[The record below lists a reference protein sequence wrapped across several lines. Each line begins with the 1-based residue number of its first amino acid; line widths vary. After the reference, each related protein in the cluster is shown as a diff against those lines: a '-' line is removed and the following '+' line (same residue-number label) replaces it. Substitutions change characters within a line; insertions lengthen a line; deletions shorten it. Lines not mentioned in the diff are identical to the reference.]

1 MNRKDVGDGMSFPLD
16 VASILP
22 GDFIAS
28 RSFPVVVGEVLGRVY
43 AIRSSLRFEAFLV
56 RTPRE
61 NTVIAKDDARILGY
75 IDCQAPEEAL

>member
-28 RSFPVVVGEVLGRVY
+28 QSFPIIVGEVLGRVY
-43 AIRSSLRFEAFLV
+43 AIQPSLHFEAFLIC
-56 RTPRE
+56 TPRE
-61 NTVIAKDDARILGY
+61 NTVIAKDDVRILGY
-75 IDCQAPEEAL
+75 IDCQAPKETP